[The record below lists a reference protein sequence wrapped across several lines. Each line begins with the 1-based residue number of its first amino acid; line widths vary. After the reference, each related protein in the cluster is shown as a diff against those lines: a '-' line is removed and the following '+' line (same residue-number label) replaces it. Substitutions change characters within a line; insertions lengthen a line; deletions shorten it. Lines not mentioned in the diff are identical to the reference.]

1 MEEKPDSVLAWSDVY
16 LVNQTML
23 QKIFPSDNSKFLEE
37 LRVLVEKE
45 RISMKPE
52 DWLKCLTEII
62 LSDPKLQ
69 KPGPSPGQLPSIAAE
84 VMFDQACDSSQKSFD
99 LFQTIILLQ
108 LGP

>member
-1 MEEKPDSVLAWSDVY
+1 MEEKPDSVLAWSDVC

-52 DWLKCLTEII
+52 NWLKCLTEII

-84 VMFDQACDSSQKSFD
+84 VMFD
-99 LFQTIILLQ
+99 
-108 LGP
+108 GPSM

>member
-1 MEEKPDSVLAWSDVY
+1 
-16 LVNQTML
+16 ML

-84 VMFDQACDSSQKSFD
+84 VMFDGPSIKCDSSQKSFD

-108 LGP
+108 LGPNLLSVLTCRA

>member
-69 KPGPSPGQLPSIAAE
+69 KPGPSPGQGPDPCPDLCTK
-84 VMFDQACDSSQKSFD
+84 QKCDNQGKDPDPGHGKFMVKSW
-99 LFQTIILLQ
+99 
-108 LGP
+108 